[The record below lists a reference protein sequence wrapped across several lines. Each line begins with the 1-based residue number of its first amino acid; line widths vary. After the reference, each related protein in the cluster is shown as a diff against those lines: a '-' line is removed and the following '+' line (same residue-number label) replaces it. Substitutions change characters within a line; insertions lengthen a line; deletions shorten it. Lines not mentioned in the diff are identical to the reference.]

1 MDVEFNTAV
10 IITLVAYFAVM
21 ALIVALVM
29 YFYRDY

>member
-10 IITLVAYFAVM
+10 VITLVVYFISMAVI
-21 ALIVALVM
+21 LGLVM

>member
-10 IITLVAYFAVM
+10 IITLVVYFVGMAVI
-21 ALIVALVM
+21 LGLVM